1 MTQGHPASKW
11 HTNPGRL
18 TAESRLLKILNYV
31 RRHNWRILCGRTVCA
46 VGAGWG
52 SRGKL
57 IFVDKVWL
65 FLPLLETLKR
75 AYELTG
81 KENED
86 LKCTNVGPQYAV
98 CFLLYDC
105 GGWHPPLHLDP
116 WVLIT
121 SSLCRV

>member
-1 MTQGHPASKW
+1 M
-11 HTNPGRL
+11 
-18 TAESRLLKILNYV
+18 
-31 RRHNWRILCGRTVCA
+31 LCGRTVC
-46 VGAGWG
+46 VVWAGRG
-52 SRGKL
+52 SRGNL
-57 IFVDKVWL
+57 VFVGKGWL

-86 LKCTNVGPQYAV
+86 LECANVDPQYTM

-105 GGWHPPLHLDP
+105 GDWHPPLHLDP